1 MVIDSMK
8 DSSIEKEDKSFE
20 ILQTRKVVD
29 ILIGTTSNHTLPY
42 LSGPAINSIAR
53 LFDVGILG
61 SSRADMME
69 SVTVALHKKNR
80 TNDLLRYLLSPAS
93 LKEKIYKNLDYI
105 PDDPNSLNNPVIQ
118 TERANIIEMF
128 INEVNEQLYFNKKKM
143 VFNEAEDFQIVGLND
158 APRVI
163 VATEPIDTEY
173 IISLLTKGQQDLRE
187 GDVDSV
193 VTKSRTI
200 LESVF
205 RQILDDHDVVY
216 KSDGDIG
223 KYRKKVLDTL
233 GMSVK
238 SDWNP
243 RVKTMVSSL
252 NKLVDTI
259 AEMRNTDGDAHD
271 SANRIRLTIAE
282 SELLLNV
289 AASLGNYFIRVNERQ
304 KG

>member
-1 MVIDSMK
+1 MK
-8 DSSIEKEDKSFE
+8 DSGTENSSFE
-20 ILQTRKVVD
+20 ILQTRKIVD
-29 ILIGTTSNHTLPY
+29 ILIGSDSNHTLPC
-42 LSGPAINSIAR
+42 LSGSTINSIAQ
-53 LFDVGILG
+53 LFDVRILG

-69 SVTVALHKKNR
+69 SIIGEVHQKNR

-93 LKEKIYKNLDYI
+93 LKEKIYTDLSYT
-105 PDDPNSLNNPVIQ
+105 PDNPNSSNDPVIQ
-118 TERANIIEMF
+118 TERAAIIKMF
-128 INEVNEQLYFNKKKM
+128 VNEINDQLYFNKKKL
-143 VFNEAEDFQIVGLND
+143 FNEVENFQIVGLDD

-163 VATEPIDTEY
+163 VATEPIGTEY
-173 IISLLTKGQQDLRE
+173 VTSLLTRGQQDLRE

-200 LESVF
+200 LEAVF
-205 RQILDDHDVVY
+205 RQILDDHNVVY

-271 SANRIRLTIAE
+271 SAIRIRLTIAG

-289 AASLGNYFIRVNERQ
+289 SASLGNYFIRVNERQ
-304 KG
+304 KS